1 MPDEQDVV
9 DAFTQ
14 DHREIERL
22 LDLLDRAGDA
32 RVQQVMT
39 EQVITEVVRHSVTEE
54 QYLYPAVRE
63 KVPEG
68 DALADRQIAHHAEV
82 EELLKD
88 LEGMDPNDPAYRSG
102 MSGISVKVRAHLQ
115 EEEDEV
121 FPLLRQHADAE
132 ELRALGTKVERAK
145 KLAPT
150 HPHPFAPDTPPLN
163 KILGPGAGLVDRIR
177 DRLTGRAG

>member
-1 MPDEQDVV
+1 MPDQPDVV

-22 LDLLDRAGDA
+22 FDLLQRAGDA
-32 RVQQVMT
+32 RVQQVLT
-39 EQVITEVVRHSVTEE
+39 EQMITDLVRHLVTEE

-63 KVPEG
+63 QVPDG
-68 DALADRQIAHHAEV
+68 DALADRQIALHAEV

-88 LEGMDPNDPAYRSG
+88 LEGVDASDPAYRAG
-102 MSGISVKVRAHLQ
+102 MRGISAKVRSHLQ

-121 FPLLRQHADAE
+121 FPLLRQYANAD
-132 ELRALGTKVERAK
+132 ELRGLGTKVERAK

-163 KILGPGAGLVDRIR
+163 KILGPGTGLVDRIR
-177 DRLTGRAG
+177 DRLTGRA